1 VSEFFAIDT
10 VRKTKIQVP
19 VRKKI
24 MVPGKYNVA
33 RARGTE
39 EVGGLPGTG
48 SGIKRQLVP
57 VFIRREFVYQYG
69 TAKIMVPEV

>member
-1 VSEFFAIDT
+1 
-10 VRKTKIQVP
+10 
-19 VRKKI
+19 

-57 VFIRREFVYQYG
+57 VFIRRKFVYRYG
-69 TAKIMVPEV
+69 TAKIMVPEFLSVQSGTGASARLVGTGRY